1 MRGSST
7 SRICR
12 LPASKTSPTI
22 RRSSTLSV
30 WVPVTSSRTSCSV
43 IAWRPCLGSPPSSV
57 TTTLTVTDSSQT
69 TGRASVAIR
78 SSSGAANSASGTVRC
93 SAIRLGASSPSTR
106 LTNVMHTVTIAKAS
120 GERHR
125 AGHVVPDQ
133 PAVQQPDERVGAER
147 AGHQRRQRH
156 ADLHGGQEP
165 VRVRRELR
173 GLRAALAAPA
183 QRPHLAL
190 AERDQ
195 RHLRGR
201 EEPADGHDDEDDDH
215 VQDDPAH
222 AAIADFLRC
231 PPVDCCPGRVSA
243 LLRPGQFLRASVN
256 GITFAPVE
264 AAVPGRGELSRRG
277 DVSAAMS
284 TEAWFAP
291 GRANLMGEHTD
302 YNEGFVLPFAL
313 AQGVTATAAAREDG
327 LLVLRSRQKPAEPVT
342 LVARRAGAPLG
353 DRVGGVPGR
362 GGLGAAGG
370 RARHRRRLD
379 RHRLRPA
386 GRRGRVVLGRARV
399 LGRAGA
405 VLAVR
410 PVGAAGAA
418 GA

>member
-12 LPASKTSPTI
+12 FPASKTSPTI

-30 WVPVTSSRTSCSV
+30 WVPVTSSRISPSV
-43 IAWRPCLGSPPSSV
+43 IAVRPCLGSPPSSV

-69 TGRASVAIR
+69 TGLASVAIR
-78 SSSGAANSASGTVRC
+78 SRSGAANSASGTVRC

-106 LTNVMHTVTIAKAS
+106 LTNVMHTVTTAKAS
-120 GERHR
+120 GE
-125 AGHVVPDQ
+125 ATAPDTLCLISQ
-133 PAVQQPDERVGAER
+133 PCSSPTSVSAPKR

-156 ADLHGGQEP
+156 ADLHGRQEP

-183 QRPHLAL
+183 QRPYLAL

-243 LLRPGQFLRASVN
+243 LLRPGQFLPSV
-256 GITFAPVE
+256 
-264 AAVPGRGELSRRG
+264 
-277 DVSAAMS
+277 
-284 TEAWFAP
+284 
-291 GRANLMGEHTD
+291 
-302 YNEGFVLPFAL
+302 
-313 AQGVTATAAAREDG
+313 
-327 LLVLRSRQKPAEPVT
+327 
-342 LVARRAGAPLG
+342 
-353 DRVGGVPGR
+353 
-362 GGLGAAGG
+362 
-370 RARHRRRLD
+370 
-379 RHRLRPA
+379 
-386 GRRGRVVLGRARV
+386 
-399 LGRAGA
+399 
-405 VLAVR
+405 
-410 PVGAAGAA
+410 
-418 GA
+418 